1 MTSNLDRIL
10 RFAKVMISRTGWSAA
25 LTLGFLLLGSLTEG
39 ASVLLLVPVISMLT
53 NTGGHL
59 SIVAPQHFRLPFAS
73 HLNIDL
79 NVALLG
85 LFLLLSA
92 RAALMR
98 WKDIFLAKTFYDFIN
113 QLRNGL
119 FAAIAN
125 ARWTFLSRTRAADLD
140 HALTAD
146 IDRVQTLTMQL
157 LMLVQSLV
165 LLIVYATASLL
176 VSWPMTLGAAALG
189 AATLLALRP
198 IRRRASEYGRTLAAQ
213 RQDQY
218 RIVSEFI
225 GGIKIAKS
233 YNIERG
239 FIRNLSDV
247 LTRMEFEFIR
257 YQRTSSTGALL
268 FQLVTAL
275 GIVVFVW
282 VALNI
287 MHLKTPQLIVLVVLF
302 SRIAPRF
309 GSIQSMLQNIMLD
322 LGVFDVMQRLQTECE
337 NERETHPVDAKSV
350 KPLNIEIE
358 YHNVFYSYPL
368 APSPVLTGVELKI
381 AANNVTAVI
390 GSSGAGKSTLADL
403 LMGLLEPSSGE
414 IRVDGVTLAQDNRR
428 DWRDQV
434 AYVPQDVFLLH
445 ESIADNLRVA
455 APSSTEEEIW
465 SALAAAKA
473 DVFVRALPEGLSTVV
488 GDRGVRLSGGERQR
502 IALARALLRK
512 PRLLILDEAT
522 SALDWE
528 NQLLVAETIRA
539 LKGSMTIVTIAHRPS
554 MIAFADAVV
563 VVEQGRVVEHGAMA
577 ELVARPGSYLN
588 RLIAAEQSELT
599 TAS

>member
-25 LTLGFLLLGSLTEG
+25 LTLGFLLLGSMTEG

-53 NTGGHL
+53 NAGGRL

-85 LFLLLSA
+85 LFILLTA

-157 LMLVQSLV
+157 LMLVQALV

-176 VSWPMTLGAAALG
+176 VSWPMTLGAAVLG

-198 IRRRASEYGRTLAAQ
+198 IRRRAAAYGRTLAAQ
-213 RQDQY
+213 RQAQY

-233 YNIERG
+233 YNIESG
-239 FIRNLSDV
+239 FTRNLSDV

-268 FQLVTAL
+268 FQLITAL

-322 LGVFDVMQRLQTECE
+322 LGVFDVMQGLQSACE
-337 NERETHPVDAKSV
+337 DEREIHPVDAKTL
-350 KPLNIEIE
+350 KPLNSEIQ
-358 YHNVFYSYPL
+358 YDKVSFSYPL
-368 APSPVLTGVELKI
+368 AASPVLTGVDLTI
-381 AANNVTAVI
+381 AANHVTALI

-403 LMGLLEPSSGE
+403 LMGLLEPSSGD
-414 IRVDGVTLAQDNRR
+414 IRVDGIELARDNRR
-428 DWRDQV
+428 GWRDQI

-445 ESIADNLRVA
+445 ESVADNLLVA
-455 APSSTEEEIW
+455 AAASSEEEIW
-465 SALAAAKA
+465 AALAAAKA
-473 DVFVRALPEGLSTVV
+473 DAFVRALPEGLATIV

-563 VVEQGRVVEHGAMA
+563 VVEGGRVVEHGAMA

-588 RLIAAEQSELT
+588 RLIAAEQELR